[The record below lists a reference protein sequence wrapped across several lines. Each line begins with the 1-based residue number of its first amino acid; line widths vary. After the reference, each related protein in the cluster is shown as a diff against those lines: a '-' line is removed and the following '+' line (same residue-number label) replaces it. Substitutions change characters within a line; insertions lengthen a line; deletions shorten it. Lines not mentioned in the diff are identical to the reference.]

1 MASQIPKAA
10 KKAITDGYAA
20 ETLYACLLTS
30 TFPNS
35 LGAYAVYGDLTNELP
50 TAGGYTLGGKEV
62 TGRTSAYSTND
73 AVLDAT
79 ADVAWAASTFAD
91 VKYVCVYSNGAT
103 KSIRAIYELAAPQS
117 VTSGTFTIQWNASGL
132 IKVA

>member
-30 TFPNS
+30 TFPNT
-35 LGAYAVYGDLTNELP
+35 LGAYAVYGDLTNEVVG
-50 TAGGYTLGGKEV
+50 TGYVAGGKEV

-79 ADVAWAASTFAD
+79 ADIAWPASTFAD
-91 VKYVCVYSNGAT
+91 VKYIAVYSNGAT
-103 KSIRAIYELAAPQS
+103 KSIRAIMELATPQS
-117 VTSGTFTIQWNASGL
+117 VTSGTFTIQWNASGI